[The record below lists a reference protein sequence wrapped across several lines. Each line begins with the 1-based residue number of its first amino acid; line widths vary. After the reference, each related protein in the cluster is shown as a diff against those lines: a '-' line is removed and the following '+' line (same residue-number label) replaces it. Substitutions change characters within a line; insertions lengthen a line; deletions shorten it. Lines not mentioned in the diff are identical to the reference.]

1 MGYQCFLGVNPGLNY
16 YSACEFV
23 PYGKEAMALCECNH
37 IQFIKIYMIIL
48 TVFKLTFK
56 EGAVAKEVSV
66 KKKLED
72 EVKVCS

>member
-1 MGYQCFLGVNPGLNY
+1 MNLPMWQRSNGIVWIWSHLVF
-16 YSACEFV
+16 ED
-23 PYGKEAMALCECNH
+23 LCDN
-37 IQFIKIYMIIL
+37 L